1 MMLFRFCKGQ
11 YSTDI
16 SGEGAKLKG
25 GRWNSA
31 GLPVVYTSTTI
42 SLSLLELLIYNA
54 TYEELQNNYLMK
66 IEVPGITE
74 DKLTPINLKK
84 QWQKDIGYSRFI
96 GDSFLSTR
104 KNILLRVPS
113 AIIPDEY
120 NILINPLH
128 PDFKKIKIT
137 NSSPF
142 EFDSRLFK

>member
-1 MMLFRFCKGQ
+1 
-11 YSTDI
+11 
-16 SGEGAKLKG
+16 
-25 GRWNSA
+25 
-31 GLPVVYTSTTI
+31 
-42 SLSLLELLIYNA
+42 
-54 TYEELQNNYLMK
+54 MK

-74 DKLTPINLKK
+74 DRLTPINLKK

-113 AIIPDEY
+113 AIISDEY